1 MPGVTTVKE
10 LLYHYANGERSFEG
24 SNLRKAELRDVDLR
38 NVSLRGANLYRAD
51 LGGANLDETDLRDT
65 GLQWARLRWTSLV
78 DADLRGAYL
87 QGADL
92 CKANLYGA
100 HLCDVDLRE
109 ADISKACFTDGQWAI
124 QGPARS
130 DGYLFYL
137 THLEGEGTRVRA
149 GCHNLTVEDA
159 VDHWKSGY
167 RAGTSLGNESLLII
181 KQLLALAKER
191 GLL

>member
-1 MPGVTTVKE
+1 MPNVSSVKE

-24 SNLRKAELRDVDLR
+24 SSLRKAELRGVDLR

-51 LGGANLDETDLRDT
+51 LGGANLDEADLRDT
-65 GLQWARLRWTSLV
+65 SMCWARLRWTSLV

-100 HLCDVDLRE
+100 HLDGVDLRE
-109 ADISKACFTDGQWAI
+109 ADISKACFSDQWAI

-137 THLEGEGTRVRA
+137 THFEGEGTRVRA

-159 VDHWKSGY
+159 VDHWQNGY